1 MIKLLGF
8 ICVISSLV
16 IVKGS
21 ILNREATVL
30 TNHHTNEQVLDIIRQ
45 VNEKCP
51 EITYVYDLGLKSV
64 NGVPLRVIAF
74 SDNPTVHEAGEPE
87 FKYVSNMHGN
97 EVIGRELTLELMV
110 QLCDLYKQNNEN
122 VVQLIHSTR
131 IHLLTTMN
139 PDGWN
144 ISVSNE
150 FNNLKLSG
158 DYKYKSIEEMLY
170 DRGVQDWFAGRQ
182 NANGVDLNRNF
193 PDLDEY
199 EYRYMEMNKA
209 KFDHLV
215 EEASQELN
223 SVHRDCQD
231 KPFQPETIT
240 VSSWI
245 VNNPF
250 VLSANFHGGDLV
262 VNYPYDDSPNHRTV
276 YSATP
281 DDNTFRL
288 VASFFAD
295 LHANMTDT
303 NRAKCDMVSDIFKDG
318 TTNGAKWYPVCGGM
332 QDYNYLSSNCFE
344 VTIELGCAKFPAGKQ
359 LAQYWKDNVDSLYEF
374 IWLSHLGI
382 KGVVFDENNNPVGG
396 ARIVVAKYDDYDEP
410 KVIKHHIATTS
421 DGEYWRLLEPGK
433 YEIWAVKPDGTTTP
447 HEVRQVNY
455 EPYTEAQRV
464 DLRFRAREKNSYQK
478 RRNLNNL
485 RQILEQLE

>member
-231 KPFQPETIT
+231 KPVCVIFYY
-240 VSSWI
+240 
-245 VNNPF
+245 
-250 VLSANFHGGDLV
+250 DL
-262 VNYPYDDSPNHRTV
+262 
-276 YSATP
+276 
-281 DDNTFRL
+281 L
-288 VASFFAD
+288 
-295 LHANMTDT
+295 
-303 NRAKCDMVSDIFKDG
+303 K
-318 TTNGAKWYPVCGGM
+318 
-332 QDYNYLSSNCFE
+332 YLFLILIRFSSNQ
-344 VTIELGCAKFPAGKQ
+344 KQ
-359 LAQYWKDNVDSLYEF
+359 
-374 IWLSHLGI
+374 
-382 KGVVFDENNNPVGG
+382 
-396 ARIVVAKYDDYDEP
+396 
-410 KVIKHHIATTS
+410 
-421 DGEYWRLLEPGK
+421 
-433 YEIWAVKPDGTTTP
+433 
-447 HEVRQVNY
+447 
-455 EPYTEAQRV
+455 
-464 DLRFRAREKNSYQK
+464 
-478 RRNLNNL
+478 
-485 RQILEQLE
+485 